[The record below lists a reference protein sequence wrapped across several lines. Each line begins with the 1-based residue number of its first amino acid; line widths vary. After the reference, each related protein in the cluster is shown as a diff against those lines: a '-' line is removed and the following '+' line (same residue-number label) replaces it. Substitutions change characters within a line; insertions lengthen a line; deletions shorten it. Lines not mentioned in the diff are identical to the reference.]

1 MDLPFPCSKV
11 DYMNTSEIS
20 THVNDPARLAAL
32 RTVALLDTPAE
43 EAFDRLSRL
52 AIRFVNAPVAL
63 VTLIDEDRQFF
74 KSCIGLP
81 EPWNSRRET
90 PLSHSFCQHNRIVGE
105 ALLIEDARRHPL
117 FKDNLAI
124 RDLRVVAY
132 LGIPLVTFDGYVLG
146 SFCVIDVQPRR
157 WRQEELSVVQDLAAA
172 VMTEIQLRA
181 EISMRSQAEGQRDDL
196 AELNS
201 ILRLEIMARKQAE
214 NQLQTLKDELER
226 RIEQRTR
233 ELQETQLQYMH
244 AEKLSAIGKLSAS
257 IAHEINNPLQGIMTI
272 LQGFRNR
279 LGLEDEDKVLLELAL
294 SESYRMKSLIRSLQ
308 NFNRPSQGKRV
319 LMDVH
324 ASIDSVLLL
333 CKNRLKQKK
342 ISTVLR
348 YAENLPQILAVPD
361 QIKQVIINLLNNAAD
376 ALPNGGI
383 ITITTWQEEQRVAVA
398 IKDTGIGIEPDKLHH
413 IFEPFY
419 TTKPGVKGTGL
430 GLSVSH
436 GIVQNHQGEIR
447 VQSRPQE
454 GAIFTVLLPVAED
467 FARR

>member
-348 YAENLPQILAVPD
+348 YAENLPHILAVPD